1 MRTRT
6 PHGFSLLEVTTAM
19 GIMMIVT
26 AGVFSLMHPAHG
38 AFAAQP
44 EVADLQQRLRVAV
57 DTLSRDLII
66 AGAGASLGAQAG
78 PLVSSFAPVLP
89 FRQGATNDDPPG
101 TFATDRITLISVP
114 STAAQARLTTDF
126 TPASPALQV
135 AAESSCSQHVNLC
148 AFAKD
153 MPVLVYDDQGSYDL
167 FTITSVVDG
176 LMQLTVNKPADAV
189 DATFLAGATVV
200 EAASHTYYVK
210 TDATTGLSQL
220 MHYDGTRNAD
230 VPVVDHLVGLA
241 FEYFG
246 EPIPPLLTKPVS
258 DPAGPWTTY
267 GPKPPALGVKPT
279 AYPAGENCAFTIDG
293 NGQQVSRLAVL
304 GGGSPALV
312 PLTSAQLTDGPWCPD
327 QSRANRWDADLLRI
341 RTVAVTLR
349 VETASAALR
358 GPASALFSNGGTSR
372 GGSTWVPDQ
381 ELRFE
386 LAPRN
391 LNFGR

>member
-6 PHGFSLLEVTTAM
+6 PHGFSLLEFTIAM

-26 AGVFSLMHPAHG
+26 AGVFSLMHPAHD

-44 EVADLQQRLRVAV
+44 EVADLQQRLRVAA
-57 DTLSRDLII
+57 DTLSRDLIMV
-66 AGAGASLGAQAG
+66 GAGAPLGTEAG

-89 FRQGATNDDPPG
+89 FRQGATKDDPPG
-101 TFATDRITLISVP
+101 TFATDRITLIFVP
-114 STAAQARLTTDF
+114 STAAQTRLTTDF
-126 TPASPALQV
+126 TPASLTLQV
-135 AAESSCSQHVNLC
+135 AAGSSCPQYVNLC
-148 AFAKD
+148 AFVED
-153 MPVLVYDDQGSYDL
+153 MPVLVYDDQGNYDL
-167 FTITSVVDG
+167 FTITSVIDG
-176 LMQLTVNKPADAV
+176 LMQLTVNTPADAA
-189 DATFLAGATVV
+189 ATTFPAGATVV

-210 TDATTGLSQL
+210 TDATTGISQL

-230 VPVVDHLVGLA
+230 IPVVDHLVGLA

-246 EPIPPLLTKPVS
+246 EPVPPLLTKPVGE
-258 DPAGPWTTY
+258 PAGPWTTY
-267 GPKPPALGVKPT
+267 GPRPPAPGVKPT

-293 NGQQVSRLAVL
+293 NGQQVPRLAVL
-304 GGGSPALV
+304 GGGSPTLV
-312 PLTSAQLTDGPWCPD
+312 PLTPGQLTDGPWCPD
-327 QSRANRWDADLLRI
+327 SSSPNRWDADLLRI

-372 GGSTWVPDQ
+372 GGSRWVPDQ
-381 ELRFE
+381 ELRIQM
-386 LAPRN
+386 APRN